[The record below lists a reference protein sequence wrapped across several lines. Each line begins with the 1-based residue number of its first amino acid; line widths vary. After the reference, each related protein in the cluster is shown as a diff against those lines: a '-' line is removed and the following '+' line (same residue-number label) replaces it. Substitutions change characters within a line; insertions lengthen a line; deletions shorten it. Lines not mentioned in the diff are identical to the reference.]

1 MSRQSHR
8 QFTGTF
14 SGKSFST
21 SVPAPSAPAQVV
33 GVDGQIAA
41 ALALEQRRFEATFLH
56 APVGIAHV
64 GLDGAFLLV
73 NPRFCEIS
81 GYDAETLIRT
91 GFQQI
96 THPDD
101 LHADEALLAR
111 LNAGELPRY
120 AMEKRYIRA
129 DGTIIW
135 INLTVAMVRDD
146 DDRPELYVAVIEDMS
161 DLRQASFEAMHDPLT
176 GLLNRRGFACRAKDV
191 LAHAAHARL
200 STSLLFLDLDGFKQL
215 NDGQGH
221 AAGDGCLTDIAQLLK
236 AQADAG
242 DVVARIGGDEFL
254 VLLADRD
261 AQAVEAFGEDAR
273 QALAS
278 YGMGV
283 SGSFGLVTVDTPDP
297 ADLDRLIACAD
308 DAMRAA
314 KRAGK
319 NQVCTAAFI

>member
-1 MSRQSHR
+1 MLAS
-8 QFTGTF
+8 
-14 SGKSFST
+14 
-21 SVPAPSAPAQVV
+21 
-33 GVDGQIAA
+33 
-41 ALALEQRRFEATFLH
+41 ALALAQRRFEATFLH

-81 GYDAETLIRT
+81 GYDADTLIRT

-101 LHADEALLAR
+101 LHADEELLAR
-111 LNAGELPRY
+111 LNAGDVPRY
-120 AMEKRYIRA
+120 AMEKRYIRP
-129 DGTIIW
+129 DGQIIW
-135 INLTVAMVRDD
+135 VNLTVAMVRDEA
-146 DDRPELYVAVIEDMS
+146 DRPEFYVAVIEDLS
-161 DLRQASFEAMHDPLT
+161 DLRQASFEAVHDPLT

-215 NDGQGH
+215 NDGHGH
-221 AAGDGCLTDIAQLLK
+221 AAGDACLVDVAQLLK

-242 DVVARIGGDEFL
+242 DIVARIGGDEFL

-261 AQAVEAFGEDAR
+261 ATAVQTFGEDAR
-273 QALAS
+273 LALAA
-278 YGMGV
+278 YGMGI
-283 SGSFGLVTVDTPDP
+283 SGSFGLVTADTPDP

-319 NQVCTAAFI
+319 NQVCAAAFI

>member
-8 QFTGTF
+8 QFTGTYL
-14 SGKSFST
+14 GKPFPLPEPPSA
-21 SVPAPSAPAQVV
+21 VPAQDV
-33 GVDGQIAA
+33 AA
-41 ALALEQRRFEATFLH
+41 ALALAQRRFEATFLH

-64 GLDGAFLLV
+64 GLDGRFLLV
-73 NPRFCEIS
+73 NPRFCDIT

-111 LNAGELPRY
+111 VNAGELPRY

-135 INLTVAMVRDD
+135 VNLTVAMVRDD
-146 DDRPELYVAVIEDMS
+146 DGRPELYVAVVEDMS
-161 DLRQASFEAMHDPLT
+161 DLRQASFEAVHDPLT

-191 LAHAAHARL
+191 LAHAAHARHCI
-200 STSLLFLDLDGFKQL
+200 SLLFLDLDGFKQL

-221 AAGDGCLTDIAQLLK
+221 AAGDACLVDIAQLLK

-242 DVVARIGGDEFL
+242 DIVARIGGDEFL
-254 VLLADRD
+254 VLLADRE
-261 AQAVEAFGEDAR
+261 ASAVKIFSEDAR
-273 QALAS
+273 RTLDA
-278 YGMGV
+278 YGMGI
-283 SGSFGLVTVDTPDP
+283 SGSFGLVTASTPDP

-319 NQVCTAAFI
+319 NQVCAAAFI

>member
-8 QFTGTF
+8 HFTQSPSRQTI
-14 SGKSFST
+14 S
-21 SVPAPSAPAQVV
+21 SAPAQVV
-33 GVDGQIAA
+33 ALDGTLAS
-41 ALALEQRRFEATFLH
+41 ALSLAQRRFEATFQH

-73 NPRFCEIS
+73 NPRFCQIS
-81 GYDAETLIRT
+81 GYDSETLIRT
-91 GFQQI
+91 GFRQI

-111 LNAGELPRY
+111 LNAGELQRY
-120 AMEKRYIRA
+120 AMEKRYIRP
-129 DGTIIW
+129 DGEIIW
-135 INLTVAMVRDD
+135 INLTVAMVRDEA
-146 DDRPELYVAVIEDMS
+146 DRPDFYLAVIEDLS

-191 LAHAAHARL
+191 LAHSAHAQ
-200 STSLLFLDLDGFKQL
+200 SCVSLLFLDLDGFKQL

-221 AAGDGCLTDIAQLLK
+221 AAGDTCLADVGQLLK

-242 DVVARIGGDEFL
+242 DIVARIGGDEFL

-261 AQAVEAFGEDAR
+261 AQAARTFGEEAR
-273 QALAS
+273 LALAA
-278 YGMGV
+278 YGMGI
-283 SGSFGLVTVDTPDP
+283 SGSFGLVTAETPDP

-308 DAMRAA
+308 DAMRSA
-314 KRAGK
+314 KRTGK
-319 NQVCTAAFI
+319 DKLCAAAFI